1 MARKGNT
8 QRRRGGFE
16 AKPREVIAFCMVG
29 ALLLSSGQAVARQ
42 LREGNQ
48 DTSVEGTHQ
57 SIEPS
62 ISGTSASCNFAAAG
76 SAGALAAANA
86 SSSLTLSKEH
96 LKATLNCSG
105 GGENQISTIPKDLGT
120 KVCDP
125 SKPGNES
132 NGCTIQK
139 SKLSGEA
146 VELRSLLGAN
156 RSIQW
161 TQQAD
166 KVSRDEVSNTEWSLE
181 LLESDLP
188 LTQKTF
194 FVGCQKTTSAR
205 SGSVKPASTCT
216 VTVNVEARAS
226 AAEDNVVTCAY
237 GKDSNTNLL
246 EVHMTTE
253 NNTLTMDCG
262 SEGTLSP
269 ETTSAQYCDPQSTD
283 LKNCTKKFIDILPKF
298 VTDWWT
304 KATSGNA
311 STLTIPTTDF
321 PESEQQFRLGCV
333 PNAAS
338 QSDRK
343 DGRVNQQPQASALT
357 SCSVLVTVKAASSAS
372 YASPGLQVLIAVSGG
387 AAVTGLVG
395 ASL

>member
-1 MARKGNT
+1 MARKGST

-16 AKPREVIAFCMVG
+16 TKPRELIAFCMVG

-42 LREGNQ
+42 LREENQ
-48 DTSVEGTHQ
+48 DMSVEDSHQ
-57 SIEPS
+57 TIEPS
-62 ISGTSASCNFAAAG
+62 ISGTRASCNFAAAG
-76 SAGALAAANA
+76 GAGALAAANA

-105 GGENQISTIPKDLGT
+105 DGKNQISTIPKDLGT

-132 NGCTIQK
+132 DGCTIQK

-161 TQQAD
+161 TQAD

-205 SGSVKPASTCT
+205 SASVKLASTCT

-226 AAEDNVVTCAY
+226 AAEGNVVTCAY
-237 GKDSNTNLL
+237 GKDSNTTLL
-246 EVHMTTE
+246 EVDMTTE

-283 LKNCTKKFIDILPKF
+283 LKNCTKKFVDILPKF

-343 DGRVNQQPQASALT
+343 DGRVNQQPQASAPT
-357 SCSVLVTVKAASSAS
+357 SCSVLVTVKASSSAS